1 MFKKILIAN
10 RGEVALRVIRA
21 CQEMGIKTVAV
32 HSTADADTVPV
43 TVADESICIGPPPV
57 TKSYLNMHAI
67 LTAAKLTG
75 ADAIHPGY
83 GFLAENETFAR
94 LVRKTGFAF
103 IGPSEDHIAKMGQKA
118 VARKTMREAG
128 LPILPGSPDMVKD
141 DESAKKIAEEIGYP
155 VLLKAAYGG
164 GGRGMRVVT
173 RAEDLSPAFQQAG
186 AEALNA
192 FGDGSLYLEKFVEK
206 PHHIEI
212 QILADRHGNVAHLGE
227 RECSIQRRHQKLIE
241 ETPSPFLAPDR
252 RSQMCDQVRQAISKI
267 GYEGAGTVELIVDES
282 RRFYFMEMN
291 TRLQVEHPITE
302 EITGI
307 DIVKEQIRIAY
318 GQPLRFKQSDVTFR
332 GHAIECRVLAE
343 DAGLDFRPCTGTI
356 RNLHFGLGP
365 GIRIE
370 THIYS
375 GYQIPATYDS
385 LLAKFVSWGLTRHE
399 AITRMRRAI
408 LETVIEGVPTTLPW
422 HARVLADPDFVKG
435 LYTTHYVPTHRH
447 LQEKLTSP
455 AESG

>member
-21 CQEMGIKTVAV
+21 CQELGIATVAV

-43 TVADESICIGPPPV
+43 HVADENICIGPPPV
-57 TKSYLNMHAI
+57 TKSYLNTHAI

-75 ADAIHPGY
+75 AEAIHPGY
-83 GFLAENETFAR
+83 GFLSESETFAR
-94 LVRKTGFAF
+94 LVRKSGLVF
-103 IGPSEDHIAKMGQKA
+103 IGPSEDHIARMGQKA
-118 VARKTMREAG
+118 EARKTMKEVG
-128 LPILPGSPDMVKD
+128 LPILPGSPDMLPD
-141 DESAKKIAEEIGYP
+141 AESARRVAAEVGYP

-164 GGRGMRVVT
+164 GGRGMRIV
-173 RAEDLSPAFQQAG
+173 RKEEELEAAFLQAS
-186 AEALNA
+186 AEAANA
-192 FGDGSLYLEKFVEK
+192 FGDGGMYLEKFIEN

-212 QILADRHGNVAHLGE
+212 QILADRHGSVIHLGE

-241 ETPSPFLAPDR
+241 ESPSPFLAPDR
-252 RSQMCDQVRQAISKI
+252 RSQMCELVRQAIAKI
-267 GYEGAGTVELIVDES
+267 GYEGAGTVEMIVDEE

-291 TRLQVEHPITE
+291 TRLQVEHPVTE

-318 GQPLRFKQSDVTFR
+318 GQPLRIRQSDVTFR

-343 DAGLDFRPCTGTI
+343 DPAQEFRPATGTI
-356 RNLHFGLGP
+356 EKLHFGLGP
-365 GIRIE
+365 GIRVE

-385 LLAKFVSWGLTRHE
+385 LLAKIISWGLTRAE
-399 AITRMRRAI
+399 SISRMRRAVH
-408 LETVIEGVPTTLPW
+408 ETVIEGIPTTLPW
-422 HARVLADPDFVKG
+422 HLKVLQESDFLKG
-435 LYTTHYVPTHRH
+435 RYTTHYVPSHRQ
-447 LQEKLTSP
+447 LQERAPVVSD
-455 AESG
+455 AG

>member
-21 CQEMGIKTVAV
+21 CQEMGISTVAV

-83 GFLAENETFAR
+83 GFLSENETFAR
-94 LVRKTGFAF
+94 LVQKSGLTF
-103 IGPSEDHIAKMGQKA
+103 IGPNPEHIARMGQKA
-118 VARKTMREAG
+118 EARKTMRESG
-128 LPILPGSPDMVKD
+128 MPILPGSADVVPDAGA
-141 DESAKKIAEEIGYP
+141 AKKIAAGIGYP

-164 GGRGMRVVT
+164 GGRGMRVV
-173 RAEDLSPAFQQAG
+173 RKEEDLENSFLQASS
-186 AEALNA
+186 EAKLA
-192 FGDGSLYLEKFVEK
+192 FGDGSMYIEKFIEN

-212 QILADRHGNVAHLGE
+212 QILADRHGNVIHLGE

-241 ETPSPFLAPDR
+241 EAPSPFLAPDR
-252 RSQMCDQVRQAISKI
+252 RSQMGDLARHVISKI
-267 GYEGAGTVELIVDES
+267 GYEGAGTVEFIVDEN
-282 RRFYFMEMN
+282 RHFYFMEMN

-318 GQPLRFKQSDVTFR
+318 GQPLRLRQSDVTFR
-332 GHAIECRVLAE
+332 GHAIECRILAE
-343 DAGLDFRPCTGTI
+343 DASLDFRPATGAVE
-356 RNLHFGLGP
+356 RLHFGLGP

-375 GYQIPATYDS
+375 GYQVPATYDS
-385 LLAKFVSWGLTRHE
+385 LLAKLISWGLTRHE
-399 AITRMRRAI
+399 AIVRMRRAI
-408 LETVIEGVPTTLPW
+408 RETVIEGIPTTLAW
-422 HARVLADPDFVKG
+422 HARVLEEEDFIKG
-435 LYTTHYVPTHRH
+435 LYTTHYVPSHRH
-447 LQEKLTSP
+447 LQERSS
-455 AESG
+455 AMREAV